1 MCPLATDHD
10 EQQYG
15 ALCVQQKAQIQ
26 RQGVTGVHL

>member
-1 MCPLATDHD
+1 MCPLARDHD

-26 RQGVTGVHL
+26 WQGVTGVYL